1 MESHLTTAPDSDLF
15 LAMHEVKSLYDTLII
30 KHLMHTS
37 QPELEFEAW
46 YAQLDSSNRRIIQA
60 SQLKEYLI
68 RISYTEWGEITKLI
82 PGLEMG
88 KVAESPKLSNVINN
102 FYRRSPSDKEK

>member
-1 MESHLTTAPDSDLF
+1 MESHITTAPDSDIF
-15 LAMHEVKSLYDTLII
+15 LAKHELKSLYDTLIVE
-30 KHLMHTS
+30 HLMLTS
-37 QPELEFEAW
+37 QPELDFEAW

-60 SQLKEYLI
+60 SQLKDYLI

-88 KVAESPKLSNVINN
+88 KVAESPKLSHVINN
-102 FYRRSPSDKEK
+102 FSRRSPSDKEK